1 MIIYIFKKLFKT
13 IIGNI
18 PKDKQ
23 AELWFMF
30 NKLMA
35 EIIKATAGENN
46 LALNPSL
53 EGAVKG
59 IKEK

>member
-35 EIIKATAGENN
+35 EITKAAI
-46 LALNPSL
+46 